1 MRPRRRSGLRGPI
14 TGGPTPGFRV
24 ASERMAASVS
34 VATPEAESR
43 EGAESL
49 AGRFAAA
56 AQGSN
61 SSAAHSGQYRP
72 TSASG
77 PVVAY
82 IRQRSFGSVQS
93 RSHSRQRRSVEV
105 ATWRFS
111 LSMASFSAKSASDP
125 PRPMASP
132 RSQDV
137 GLGRPSAER
146 PRAGL
151 SAILRAP
158 RRSGRVAEGGA
169 LLRRYGGE
177 CLHRGFESLLLRF
190 THGEVSEWPKER
202 DWKSR
207 TC

>member
-1 MRPRRRSGLRGPI
+1 MRPRRRSGLRAAI
-14 TGGPTPGFRV
+14 TRGPTPEFRV
-24 ASERMAASVS
+24 ASERMAASAR
-34 VATPEAESR
+34 VATPGEESR
-43 EGAESL
+43 EGPSPSPDASPQL
-49 AGRFAAA
+49 RPVAVSRAWPSHLTSGGSKTLQPGPVRSRWWSA
-56 AQGSN
+56 AQASN
-61 SSAAHSGQYRP
+61 SNAAHNGQYRP

-125 PRPMASP
+125 PRPMSSP

-137 GLGRPSAER
+137 GLGPPSAER
-146 PRAGL
+146 PRAGP

-158 RRSGRVAEGGA
+158 AEKWPSG
-169 LLRRYGGE
+169 
-177 CLHRGFESLLLRF
+177 
-190 THGEVSEWPKER
+190 
-202 DWKSR
+202 
-207 TC
+207 

>member
-14 TGGPTPGFRV
+14 TRGPTPDSQWQAGGWLRRRGLRRPRRNQERGRV
-24 ASERMAASVS
+24 PRRTLRRSCARLPS
-34 VATPEAESR
+34 
-43 EGAESL
+43 
-49 AGRFAAA
+49 AGLGPSHLTSGGSKTLQRRPSQLVGRSA
-56 AQGSN
+56 AQTSN
-61 SSAAHSGQYRP
+61 SSAAHNGQYRP

-158 RRSGRVAEGGA
+158 AEKWPSG
-169 LLRRYGGE
+169 
-177 CLHRGFESLLLRF
+177 
-190 THGEVSEWPKER
+190 
-202 DWKSR
+202 
-207 TC
+207 